1 MSSQTQAEEESIY
14 TDAFVGRNSWNGR
27 EPNMLL
33 LNAGEGRFVEVG
45 VAFGLAGTK
54 DGRGMAVADFDLD
67 GDVDYAVNNYEAFA
81 ELWDNQVGNQRP
93 WLAIRLRGQAPNTE
107 AVGALIRVHTGERI
121 QTRLVGVG
129 SGYASQCSLEQL
141 VGLGEAERVE
151 KVVVTWPAR
160 YGQPAQVEAFGPF
173 PARTRVSLVQG
184 AGRPASAAPRP
195 GAAHPEPSEAPS
207 FPWQTGLLLLLGA
220 AWLGLSHLG
229 AFLSRPAAG

>member
-81 ELWDNQVGNQRP
+81 ELWDNQVGERRP
-93 WLAIRLRGQAPNTE
+93 WLALRLRGQAPNTE
-107 AVGALIRVHTGERI
+107 AVGALIRVHSGGRI

-141 VGLGEAERVE
+141 VGLGDAGRAD

-160 YGQPAQVEAFGPF
+160 AGQPALVEEFGPF
-173 PARTRVSLVQG
+173 AARSRLTLVQG
-184 AGRPASAAPRP
+184 EGRRAQAAPRQQASAAP
-195 GAAHPEPSEAPS
+195 AEPS
-207 FPWQTGLLLLLGA
+207 FPWQTALLIALGVAWFGLSRLGA
-220 AWLGLSHLG
+220 HLST
-229 AFLSRPAAG
+229 